1 LNKHWIYF
9 KVSTSLV
16 KLQFRKTTNMFLHK
30 TVTKK
35 SDIRY
40 EIITVKLF

>member
-1 LNKHWIYF
+1 
-9 KVSTSLV
+9 
-16 KLQFRKTTNMFLHK
+16 MFLHK